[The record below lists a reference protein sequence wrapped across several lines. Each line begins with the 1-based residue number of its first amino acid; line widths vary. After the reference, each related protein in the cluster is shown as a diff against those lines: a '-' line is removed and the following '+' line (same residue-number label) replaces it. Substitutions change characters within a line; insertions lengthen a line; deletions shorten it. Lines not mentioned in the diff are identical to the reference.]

1 MAQDNRL
8 VAGLDPW
15 FEQRG
20 HKRAGRK
27 TEWKK
32 NLPGGIE
39 IHSYVDLRL
48 YGDEELDASIVQF
61 VRLPR
66 FAKLH
71 RAAIANSSF
80 RGDPGGGAGHVL
92 RPRDTS
98 RRQPREFEGVG
109 PKWDAYLAQVGPVI
123 EANEAQLR
131 EHAEDLRPVVDGPYF
146 DLAYG
151 PYPELFLILHAGDF
165 AAARAWLDD
174 CDYEA
179 VLNPRNLPLEPGKL
193 TAEEEYQQAC
203 RVFSE
208 YMEAEEAKRR

>member
-1 MAQDNRL
+1 M
-8 VAGLDPW
+8 
-15 FEQRG
+15 
-20 HKRAGRK
+20 
-27 TEWKK
+27 
-32 NLPGGIE
+32 
-39 IHSYVDLRL
+39 
-48 YGDEELDASIVQF
+48 QF
-61 VRLPR
+61 VRLPK
-66 FAKLH
+66 FAKLD

-80 RGDPGGGAGHVL
+80 RGDPGGSAGLVL
-92 RPRDTS
+92 QPRV
-98 RRQPREFEGVG
+98 RLKRQPREIEGVG
-109 PKWDAYLAQVGPVI
+109 PKWDAYLAQFGPVI

-151 PYPELFLILHAGDF
+151 PYPELFLMLHAGDF

-193 TAEEEYQQAC
+193 TAKEEYQQAC

>member
-1 MAQDNRL
+1 MRSAPL

-20 HKRAGRK
+20 YTRAGRK

-39 IHSYVDLRL
+39 LRSEATLIL
-48 YGDEELDASIVQF
+48 YGEPEPESSLVQF
-61 VRLPR
+61 VRLPK
-66 FAKLH
+66 FAKLE

-80 RGDPGGGAGHVL
+80 RGDPRGSAGLVL
-92 RPRDTS
+92 QPRV
-98 RRQPREFEGVG
+98 RLKRQPREIDGVG

-151 PYPELFLILHAGDF
+151 PYPELFVMLHAGDF

-174 CDYEA
+174 CDYET
-179 VLNPRNLPLEPGKL
+179 VLNPQHIKTQPGKL
-193 TAEEEYQQAC
+193 TAEEEYQQAR

>member
-1 MAQDNRL
+1 MRSAPL

-20 HKRAGRK
+20 YTRAGRK

-39 IHSYVDLRL
+39 LRSEATLIL
-48 YGDEELDASIVQF
+48 YGEPEPESSLVQF
-61 VRLPR
+61 VRLPK
-66 FAKLH
+66 FAKLD

-80 RGDPGGGAGHVL
+80 RGDPGGSAGLVL
-92 RPRDTS
+92 QPRV
-98 RRQPREFEGVG
+98 RLKRQPREIEGVG
-109 PKWDAYLAQVGPVI
+109 PKWDAYLAQFGPVI

-151 PYPELFLILHAGDF
+151 PYPELFLMLHAGDF

-193 TAEEEYQQAC
+193 TAKEEYQQAR

>member
-1 MAQDNRL
+1 MRSAPL

-20 HKRAGRK
+20 YTRSGRK

-32 NLPGGIE
+32 SLPGGIE
-39 IHSYVDLRL
+39 LRSDATLSL
-48 YGDEELDASIVQF
+48 YGEAEPRSSLEQF
-61 VRLPR
+61 VRLPK

-92 RPRDTS
+92 HPREIVE
-98 RRQPREFEGVG
+98 RQPREFEGVG
-109 PKWDAYLAQVGPVI
+109 PKWDAYLAQVGPVF
-123 EANEAQLR
+123 EANETQLR

-151 PYPELFLILHAGDF
+151 PYPELFLMLHAGDF

-193 TAEEEYQQAC
+193 TAEEEYQQAR

>member
-1 MAQDNRL
+1 MRSAPL

-20 HKRAGRK
+20 YTRAGRK
-27 TEWKK
+27 TEWNKT
-32 NLPGGIE
+32 LPGGIE
-39 IHSYVDLRL
+39 LRTYATLSL
-48 YGDEELDASIVQF
+48 YGEAEPRSSLEQF
-61 VRLPR
+61 VRLPK

-109 PKWDAYLAQVGPVI
+109 PKWDAYLAQVGPVF
-123 EANEAQLR
+123 EANETQLR

-146 DLAYG
+146 DLAHG
-151 PYPELFLILHAGDF
+151 PYPELFLMLHAGDF

-193 TAEEEYQQAC
+193 TAEEEYQQAR